1 MGISMDTETTGVTR
15 RGFLKRAQ
23 ALALLAAAGTQLG
36 ISSANADERA
46 VITVANPSFDKDVR
60 VINTHHRIHCHGS
73 CMLKAYVKN
82 GRLVRLASMG
92 DVPREGSQ
100 KADEDILHGQRR
112 ACPRGLS
119 EKKRLY
125 SPDRL
130 KYPMKQTLERGNPAG
145 FVRISWQEA
154 ASTVGK
160 WLNEMKEREK
170 TLGYMPVWV
179 SGDSPAQYMGITL
192 GTYGHHSAGN
202 EMDAMHAVIGPKVQ
216 GNTPRDVLN
225 SKLIIIWSTDTR
237 TTQPQHTFLLTKA
250 KEAGIPIVVVDTRYT
265 DTAASF
271 ATGVGK
277 VPGWIPVRPGTDAA
291 MLSAM
296 AYVIYKKK
304 LFNEKFIKEYC
315 FGFYPNDKTISDSPA
330 KNPVTGEAYKG
341 KTFITPKGCSFVEY
355 LNDLEKE
362 HKGSKGVLKWAS
374 SLTGAAPD
382 VIEALAIE
390 YASSPSAAF
399 FCGWTTGG
407 AQRTNGGL
415 YYTWLLIGLAAMT
428 GNIGKRGG
436 GFGMVCPH
444 EGYKISL
451 GKAPAVTD
459 KKKYKQILF
468 STFFSS
474 EVITSGRD
482 KRSAEELRDDVKRMN
497 GIDLGDDP
505 RLKIEMI
512 YRGAGSVDIFNQ
524 RASIN
529 KKTEAWKKV
538 KYIVSYEF
546 HMSST
551 AKYSDIVLPATMNF
565 EQSFFTNGQMNGE
578 LDVANKVSEPLYE
591 CKTDAEINSLI
602 AKEVGMEFKVYSD
615 TEIMEAQ
622 WSGAAIPEKYK
633 QINPDIKLPTLAE
646 MMTNA
651 ECRLVVP
658 LDKTWVDT
666 ASYKPG
672 QFNTDTGKINFYSPF
687 LAERKRVQSGVCRAQ
702 YVRPAEGYEDILEGK
717 KSAKGVKYGLQFITP
732 HVIHRS
738 HTSFDTVQLLKETF
752 EDVVEINVADAAK
765 RGIKDGQTVYV
776 YNDSGCIKLPAKVT
790 KRIMP
795 GVVALYEGKWYS
807 PDYDDMYEAMLDMDG
822 SGKLKPVKVPVD
834 KGANVSVITTDIES
848 GAGDPFINAVTN
860 KSGGFAA
867 GGMLCEVS
875 AQKLA

>member
-1 MGISMDTETTGVTR
+1 MGNNGDTGLKGVTR

-23 ALALLAAAGTQLG
+23 AFALLAAAGPSLEN
-36 ISSANADERA
+36 SLASAAERA
-46 VITVANPSFDKDVR
+46 VETVPNPSFDRDVK

-92 DVPREGSQ
+92 DVPREGSV

-112 ACPRGLS
+112 ACPRGLA

-145 FVRISWQEA
+145 FVRISWKEA
-154 ASTVGK
+154 ASSVGK
-160 WLNEMKEREK
+160 WLKEMKEREK
-170 TLGYMPVWV
+170 TLGYMPVWAA
-179 SGDSPAQYMGITL
+179 GDSPAQYMGVTL

-216 GNTPRDVLN
+216 GNPPRDILN

-237 TTQPQHTFLLTKA
+237 TTQPQHTFLLAKA

-271 ATGVGK
+271 GTGAGK
-277 VPGWIPVRPGTDAA
+277 APGWIPVRPGTDAA

-304 LFNEKFIKEYC
+304 LFDEKFIKEYC
-315 FGFYPNDKTISDSPA
+315 FGFYPGDKTVSDSPA
-330 KNPVTGEAYKG
+330 KNPVTGEPYKG
-341 KTFITPKGCSFVEY
+341 KTFVTPEGCSFVEY
-355 LNDLEKE
+355 LEGLEKE
-362 HKGSKGVLKWAS
+362 HKSYAGVLKWAS

-382 VIEALAIE
+382 VIESLATE
-390 YASSPSAAF
+390 YAKAQAASF

-428 GNIGKRGG
+428 GNIGRRGG

-451 GKAPAVTD
+451 GKGPAVTD
-459 KKKYKQILF
+459 KKKHKQILF

-482 KRSAEELRDDVKRMN
+482 RRSAAELRDDVKRMN
-497 GIDLGDDP
+497 GIDLGEDP

-512 YRGAGSVDIFNQ
+512 YRGAGSADIFNQ
-524 RASIN
+524 RAGVN
-529 KKTEAWKKV
+529 KKLEAWKKV

-551 AKYSDIVLPATMNF
+551 ARWSDIVLPASMNL

-578 LDVANKVSEPLYE
+578 LDVANKVSETLYE

-602 AKEVGMEFKVYSD
+602 AKEVGIELKTYDDIEVMK
-615 TEIMEAQ
+615 AQ
-622 WSGAAIPEKYK
+622 WKGASIPEKYK
-633 QINPDIKLPTLAE
+633 QINPDMKLPSFEE
-646 MMTNA
+646 MVKNA
-651 ECRLVVP
+651 ECRLPVP
-658 LDKTWVDT
+658 LDKTWIDT

-672 QFNTDTGKINFYSPF
+672 QFHTDTGKINFYSPF

-717 KSAKGVKYGLQFITP
+717 KGAKGVKYGLQFITP

-738 HTSFDTVQLLKETF
+738 HSSFDTVSLLRETF
-752 EDVVEINVADAAK
+752 EDSVEINPADAAK

-776 YNDSGCIKLPAKVT
+776 YNDSGCVKLPARVT

-795 GVVALYEGKWYS
+795 GVVAIYEGRHYS
-807 PDYDDMYEAMLDMDG
+807 PDYGDMYEAMLDTDG
-822 SGKLKPVKVPVD
+822 SGKLRPVKVPVD
-834 KGANVSVITTDIES
+834 KGANVSTITADIES
-848 GAGDPFINAVTN
+848 GAGDPLISAVTN

-875 AQKLA
+875 AQKLV